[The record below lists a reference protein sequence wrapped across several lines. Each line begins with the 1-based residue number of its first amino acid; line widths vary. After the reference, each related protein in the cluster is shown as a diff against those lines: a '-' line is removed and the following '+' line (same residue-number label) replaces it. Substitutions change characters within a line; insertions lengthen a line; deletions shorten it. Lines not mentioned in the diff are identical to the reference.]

1 MTQLSPSGPWSWGH
15 WRTLSQAVTMDER
28 ASWMSWSP
36 AGKLWVP
43 KERKDLSL
51 VLGEEKRDRL
61 AAAPLPGSTAQAKT
75 ALFSHGFSRGGKG
88 VCE

>member
-1 MTQLSPSGPWSWGH
+1 M
-15 WRTLSQAVTMDER
+15 
-28 ASWMSWSP
+28 
-36 AGKLWVP
+36 P

-51 VLGEEKRDRL
+51 VLGEEKRDHL